1 MWKHLEIYDIIKF
14 NNSFHTIIIGMVCDI
29 MPKNEK
35 LVELYSKCIENNY
48 TDLSDEAQQLKV
60 KVFAMDLGLKYKKIE
75 DLFIEAETAYEEHR
89 LVLEKQAEE
98 LKEKEDAKKK
108 QKEKEQNAK
117 HAIKI
122 KGIKHN
128 SFVDVFVCED
138 GSVFCCE
145 GSESSRVPSVKSKK
159 YSSMGFTVESSSEK
173 TYTYHPSKTIFTGA
187 LAGGIAM
194 GGTHQTKAYYSAHE
208 KSNDKGVVLFRYG
221 DIKIGV
227 EYAAIK
233 SDFPDLLKRL
243 PGYKDNFKRNK
254 AMCRNDVDNSLDL
267 KVALNAPDMAT
278 KMSIVS
284 IADEKTKIPFDNCV
298 EIANILNRIVHNNLP
313 EPDEEVYK
321 KAIEL
326 SQNETVDSLA
336 EAIERFKYLSDYKD
350 SKDRL
355 AQIKP
360 TYEELLQSE
369 KEQEV
374 LRLEAKK
381 AKRLK
386 NKKIVAI
393 VVAILIICG
402 IVLSFVIKSINLNK
416 AYELEATEDY
426 YNAMCLYTQLG
437 DYKDARPR
445 AAELIKKNNLKSIAA
460 GRGFSVAVKTDG
472 TVVATGNNEHGQCNI
487 SEWKN
492 VISIDAGFEHTVALK
507 SDGTVVATG
516 NNEKGQCDVEN
527 WSDIIAIAAGGDK
540 TIGLTTDGKIL
551 ITSGE
556 DEVEALKN
564 IIAIDA
570 GHDGYVALTA
580 DGTVVAT
587 ATKMNRVEY
596 EFPNGVKDVA
606 MGFNHYALLKDN
618 GTIFATG
625 YDNNYGKC
633 DVSEWT
639 DVIDIFCGEDNTFG
653 LKADGSVVFTGS
665 KLNSYD
671 LGVLKDVVYISEAP
685 GLIIAL
691 KEDGTVVATGS
702 NRNGECN
709 VSNWKNIVVYN

>member
-1 MWKHLEIYDIIKF
+1 MA
-14 NNSFHTIIIGMVCDI
+14 
-29 MPKNEK
+29 KNEK
-35 LVELYSKCIENNY
+35 LVELYSKCIESNY
-48 TDLSDEAQQLKV
+48 TDMSDETQQLKV

-75 DLFIEAETAYEEHR
+75 DLFNEAKTAYEEHQ

-98 LKEKEDAKKK
+98 LKEKEDAIKK

-117 HAIKI
+117 HALKI

-145 GSESSRVPSVKSKK
+145 GSEGSRAPSVKSKK

-173 TYTYHPSKTIFTGA
+173 IYTYHPSKTIFTGA
-187 LAGGIAM
+187 LVGGIAM
-194 GGTHQTKAYYSAHE
+194 GGTHQTKEYYSAHE

-221 DIKIGV
+221 DTKIGV
-227 EYAAIK
+227 EYAAVK

-284 IADEKTKIPFDNCV
+284 IADEKTKIPYDNCV

-336 EAIERFKYLSDYKD
+336 EAIERFQYLSDYKD

-360 TYEELLQSE
+360 IFEELLQSQ

-381 AKRLK
+381 VKKSK
-386 NKKIVAI
+386 NTKIAAI
-393 VVAILIICG
+393 VVAILIVCG

-416 AYELEATEDY
+416 AYELEANGDY
-426 YNAMCLYTQLG
+426 HNAMCQYSQLG

-460 GRGFSVAVKTDG
+460 GRGFSVGVKTDG
-472 TVVATGNNEHGQCNI
+472 TVVATGDNENGQCNV
-487 SEWKN
+487 SDWKN

-516 NNEKGQCDVEN
+516 NNEEGQCDVES
-527 WSDIIAIAAGGDK
+527 WSDIIAIAAGGDR
-540 TIGLTTDGKIL
+540 TIGLKADGSMVM
-551 ITSGE
+551 TGE
-556 DEVEALKN
+556 SPFKTHNHIESWKN
-564 IIAIDA
+564 IVAIDA
-570 GHDGYVALTA
+570 GCNYNIGL
-580 DGTVVAT
+580 
-587 ATKMNRVEY
+587 KS
-596 EFPNGVKDVA
+596 NGEIFVHGLENVTNTNVKDIA
-606 MGFNHYALLKDN
+606 TGFDHYALLKDD
-618 GTIFATG
+618 GTVFASG
-625 YDNNYGKC
+625 DNNDYGKC

-639 DVIDIFCGEDNTFG
+639 DVVDIFCGENTTIG
-653 LKADGSVVFTGS
+653 LKADGSVVFAGS

-671 LGVLKDVVYISEAP
+671 LSVLKDVVYISEAP
-685 GLIIAL
+685 GLILAL

-709 VSNWKNIVVYN
+709 VSDWKNIVVYN